1 MYVIAPW
8 GARSGR
14 GAPAAW
20 TRELHMSAKTF
31 AQLALENGLLTE
43 AQVEDCRKLVE
54 SEAAAGRPKRLE
66 DLAVERGYLTA
77 EAARALNTALE
88 RLARDQGKTSPQRI
102 GGYEILSTIGEGG
115 LGVVYKARQVSM
127 GRTVALK
134 VLHKKWIK
142 DEEFKKRFLLE
153 ARLAGRLSHQNLI
166 QVYDVGRQ
174 GDMLYFSMEHID
186 GETVEDLVN
195 REGPMDQDRA
205 LNIALQILRAI
216 AYMKRFDIVHRDIK
230 PGNIMLTKS
239 GIAKLGDFGFV
250 KSKFDALLAPDGEVL
265 GTPDY
270 ISPEQAMGTEDID
283 WRSDIYSLGCTLYHM
298 MVGNPPFE
306 GTGSAV
312 MRKHIRAEWPSPREF
327 NPAVGEGVCT
337 VLERMMAKNPADRY
351 QTIEE
356 LFEDLEYVKMGQDPR
371 SPRLDAGRSTILRAF
386 RIERSKRDRRETE
399 LDQLKHQNQWMKIA
413 LAILG
418 LVLVLLVVL
427 VGFLWAHLS
436 TRG

>member
-1 MYVIAPW
+1 M
-8 GARSGR
+8 
-14 GAPAAW
+14 PAK
-20 TRELHMSAKTF
+20 SF
-31 AQLALENGLLTE
+31 AQLAIENGLLTE
-43 AQVEDCRKLVE
+43 AQVEQCRQFVE
-54 SEAAAGRPKRLE
+54 AEAAAGRPRRPLE
-66 DLAVERGYLTA
+66 EVVVDKGFLTA
-77 EAARALNTALE
+77 DAARALNTALE
-88 RLARDQGKTSPQRI
+88 RLARDEVKTSPQRI
-102 GGYEILSTIGEGG
+102 GGYEIISTIGEGG
-115 LGVVYKARQVSM
+115 LGVVYKARQISM
-127 GRTVALK
+127 GRLVALK

-174 GDMLYFSMEHID
+174 ADLLYFSMEYID
-186 GETVEDLVN
+186 GETVEDITN
-195 REGPMDQDRA
+195 REGPMDLDRA
-205 LNIALQILRAI
+205 MNIALQVLRAI

-298 MVGNPPFE
+298 LVGNPPFE

-312 MRKHIRAEWPSPREF
+312 MRKHIRAELPSPREF
-327 NPAVGEGVCT
+327 NPEIPDGVCT

-386 RIERSKRDRRETE
+386 KIERSKRDRRENE
-399 LDQLKHQNQWMKIA
+399 VEDLKRQSLWMKAA
-413 LAILG
+413 LGILA
-418 LVLVLLVVL
+418 LVIVVLAAALVVL
-427 VGFLWAHLS
+427 WARLAA
-436 TRG
+436 TPRL

>member
-1 MYVIAPW
+1 M
-8 GARSGR
+8 
-14 GAPAAW
+14 
-20 TRELHMSAKTF
+20 AKTF
-31 AQLALENGLLTE
+31 TQLAMENGLLTE
-43 AQVEDCRKLVE
+43 AQVEECRQAIE
-54 SEAAAGRPKRLE
+54 AEAAAGRERRPIE
-66 DLAVERGYLTA
+66 DVVVQKGYLSA

-88 RLARDQGKTSPQRI
+88 RLARDEGKAAPQRI
-102 GGYEILSTIGEGG
+102 GGYEIIGTVGEGG
-115 LGVVYKARQVSM
+115 LGVVYKARQISM
-127 GRTVALK
+127 GRLIALK

-174 GDMLYFSMEHID
+174 GDLLYFSMEYID
-186 GETVEDLVN
+186 GETVEDIIN
-195 REGPMDQDRA
+195 REGPMDLERA
-205 LNIALQILRAI
+205 LNIALQVMRAI

-239 GIAKLGDFGFV
+239 GVAKLGDFGFV

-270 ISPEQAMGTEDID
+270 ISPEQAMGSEDID
-283 WRSDIYSLGCTLYHM
+283 WRSDVYSLGCSLYHM
-298 MVGNPPFE
+298 LVGNPPFE
-306 GTGSAV
+306 GTGSTV
-312 MRKHIRAEWPSPREF
+312 MRKHIRAELPSPREF
-327 NPAVGEGVCT
+327 NQTIPDSVCA
-337 VLERMMAKNPADRY
+337 VLERMMAKNPHDRY
-351 QTIEE
+351 QSLEE
-356 LFEDLEYVKMGQDPR
+356 LFEDLELVNMGQDPR